1 MLLPL
6 FCCCEN
12 SQDNGLVG
20 GWQFTNGGMYWEMYI
35 QPDTV
40 YLFNS
45 EQWMIVDVSYKV
57 ENNYLVLEK
66 YDQRILNGE
75 ITNVTDDKIVVNDRV
90 NRVPITMSRIS
101 GSSSALEDEESFER
115 FLSSFQERNLIF
127 TAQ

>member
-1 MLLPL
+1 
-6 FCCCEN
+6 
-12 SQDNGLVG
+12 
-20 GWQFTNGGMYWEMYI
+20 MYI